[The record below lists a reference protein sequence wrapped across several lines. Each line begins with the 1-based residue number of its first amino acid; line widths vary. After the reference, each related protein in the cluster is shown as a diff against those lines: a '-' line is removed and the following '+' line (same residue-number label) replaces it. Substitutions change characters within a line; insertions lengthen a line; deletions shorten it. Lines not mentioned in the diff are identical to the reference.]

1 MKRVLL
7 LLAISFAVC
16 PAFAQTVSV
25 RDTVYRTYGFSDPN
39 PVPNPSGHIYPYFKF
54 EQFAQKPVEKQWK
67 EVVLENEYLKVA
79 VMPQIG
85 GKIWSIVDK
94 TTGEELFYDND
105 VVKFRDISLR
115 GPWTSGGIEFNYGV
129 IGHAPS
135 CSFPVEWTVQTNAD
149 GSVSCF
155 IGVLELLT
163 RSSWTVEI
171 NLPKDAAYLRTR
183 SFWHN
188 YSGFFQ
194 PYYTWA
200 NSGVRASDDLEL
212 IYPGTYT
219 IGHDGVT
226 SLYPIDGQ
234 GRDLSIYANQNFGI
248 DKSFHPGG
256 SHKGFFG
263 AYYRNEEQGVLHY
276 ALRDEKLGRKYFSWA
291 QSPQGEIWVGLLTDG
306 RSQYVEL
313 QSGRLF
319 NQNLLPSVNTP
330 YKQTLFSPF
339 GTDVWNEYWMPFSKI
354 GGADY
359 VTLDAVV
366 KLNDS
371 SLDIYP
377 LTDISGKLMLTDSRG
392 SVLYCENA
400 DLEAAKP
407 YSITVSQSQRPAE
420 LTIGDHKIWTSDSQN
435 IDRPQESNPDFD
447 LNSPEGLAI
456 YGEYLYGMRYY
467 VEAEKKVDEALA
479 SCPALVKALNL
490 KAMLLYRQMRYEES
504 YEYSDRVLAID
515 QYDPVANY
523 VGGLSA
529 MALGK
534 VYDAMDRFELTAVTE
549 PLRSASL
556 TRLAQLHF
564 AQGDKYLA
572 SEYAKKSLVGNAYNL
587 TAYQILYQCEES
599 ENALTAIEKL
609 DPLCHFP
616 AIERMLRGEISQEE
630 LAASIKE
637 ELTSQVYLEWACFYT
652 EMGLEDKA
660 LKLVESCPE
669 RNALVETWQAWL
681 SMDMNAVSVINAS
694 SVDLVFPFRAESYAP
709 LKWAVDNGGGW
720 KSAYMLAMLQ
730 AHLGDSVSALDLL
743 SRHKPSYA
751 PYYAFRAQLN
761 DSESDLRKAIGLDPM
776 EWRYRQ
782 TLALKLYAE
791 GNYAGGIKIL
801 DRYYASHKSNFHVAD
816 TYLKL
821 LIAAKDYHKADK
833 VISEVNILPF
843 EGQSG
848 SHIMWR
854 DIKLHLAA
862 ESIDNG
868 KLKRAMRYVEESLE
882 WPERLG
888 VGRPY
893 DEFVSEDLEN
903 LFRAVIYHRLGD
915 DSKASSYL
923 ALVKDAD
930 VAKLYEMVSNPVSGR
945 YPRVMP
951 LLENLDAS
959 GDKKLF

>member
-7 LLAISFAVC
+7 LLAISLAAC

-39 PVPNPSGHIYPYFKF
+39 PVPSPSGHIYPYFKF
-54 EQFAQKPVEKQWK
+54 EQFAQKPVEKQWR
-67 EVVLENEYLKVA
+67 EVVLENEYLKVV

-135 CSFPVEWTVQTNAD
+135 CSFPVEWTTRTNAD

-212 IYPGTYT
+212 IYPGAYT

-226 SLYPIDGQ
+226 SLYPVDEQ

-263 AYYRNEEQGVLHY
+263 AYYRDEEQGVLHY

-319 NQNLLPSVNTP
+319 NQNLLPSINTP

-359 VTLDAVV
+359 VTLNAVV
-366 KLNDS
+366 KLNAS
-371 SLDIYP
+371 SLDVYP
-377 LTDISGKLMLTDSRG
+377 LTDISGKLRLTDGDG
-392 SVLYCENA
+392 SVLYSENA

-407 YSITVSQSQRPAE
+407 YSIKLSQSQCPAR
-420 LTIGDHKIWTSDSQN
+420 LTIGGRTIWTSDSQE
-435 IDRPQESNPDFD
+435 IDRPQVSNPDFD

-467 VEAEKKVDEALA
+467 AEAERKADEALA
-479 SCPALVKALNL
+479 FSPALVKALNL

-504 YEYSDRVLAID
+504 YEYSDKVLAID

-529 MALGK
+529 AALGK
-534 VYDAMDRFELTAVTE
+534 VYDAMDRFELAALTE

-564 AQGDKYLA
+564 VQGDKFLA
-572 SEYAKKSLVGNAYNL
+572 AEYARKSLVGNAYNL

-599 ENALTAIEKL
+599 EDALLAIENL

-616 AIERMLRGEISQEE
+616 VIERMLRGEISQED
-630 LAASIKE
+630 LAAAVKE
-637 ELTSQVYLEWACFYT
+637 ELTSQVYLEWACFYA
-652 EMGLEDKA
+652 EMGLGNKA
-660 LKLVESCPE
+660 LKLLESCPE
-669 RNALVETWQAWL
+669 RNALVETWQGWL
-681 SMDMNAVSVINAS
+681 SGDKNSVSVIEAS
-694 SVDLVFPFRAESYAP
+694 SVDLVFPFRAESCAP
-709 LKWAVDNGGGW
+709 LEWAVENGGGW

-730 AHLGDSVSALDLL
+730 AHLGDSASALDLL
-743 SRHKPSYA
+743 SRHEPSYA
-751 PYYAFRAQLN
+751 PYYAFRAQLGG
-761 DSESDLRKAIGLDPM
+761 SESDLRRAIGLDPS

-791 GNYAGGIKIL
+791 GNYAEGIKLL

-821 LIAAKDYHKADK
+821 LIAAREYHKADR

-862 ESIDNG
+862 ESIDRG
-868 KLKRAMRYVEESLE
+868 KLKKAVHYVEESLE

-893 DEFVSEDLEN
+893 DELVSEDMEN
-903 LFRAVIYHRLGD
+903 LFFAVIYHRLGD
-915 DSKASSYL
+915 DSRASYHL
-923 ALVKDAD
+923 DLVEDAD
-930 VAKLYEMVSNPVSGR
+930 VVKLYEKVSTPVSGH
-945 YPRVMP
+945 YPPILP

>member
-7 LLAISFAVC
+7 LLAISLAAC

-54 EQFAQKPVEKQWK
+54 EQFAQTPVEKQWR
-67 EVVLENEYLKVA
+67 EVVLENEYLKVV

-135 CSFPVEWTVQTNAD
+135 CSFPVEWTTRINAD

-212 IYPGTYT
+212 IYPSSYT
-219 IGHDGVT
+219 IGHDGKT
-226 SLYPIDGQ
+226 SLYPIDEQ
-234 GRDLSIYANQNFGI
+234 GRDLAFYANQNFGL

-263 AYYRNEEQGVLHY
+263 AYYKDEEQGVLHY

-319 NQNLLPSVNTP
+319 NQNLLPSINTP

-354 GGADY
+354 GGSDY
-359 VTLDAVV
+359 VTLNAVV
-366 KLNDS
+366 KLNAS
-371 SLDIYP
+371 SLDVYP
-377 LTDISGKLMLTDSRG
+377 LTDISGKLRLTDDDG
-392 SVLYCENA
+392 AVLYSENA
-400 DLEAAKP
+400 DLKAAKP
-407 YSITVSQSQRPAE
+407 YSIKLSQSQCPAK
-420 LTIGDHKIWTSDSQN
+420 LTIAGRTIWTSDSQE
-435 IDRPQESNPDFD
+435 IDRPHVSNPDFD

-467 VEAEKKVDEALA
+467 AEAERKADEALA
-479 SCPALVKALNL
+479 SCPALVRALNL

-504 YEYSDRVLAID
+504 YEYSDKVLAID

-529 MALGK
+529 VALGK
-534 VYDAMDRFELTAVTE
+534 VYDAMDRFELAAITE

-564 AQGDKYLA
+564 VQGDIFLA
-572 SEYAKKSLVGNAYNL
+572 AEYARKSLAGNAYNL

-599 ENALTAIEKL
+599 EDALLAIENL

-616 AIERMLRGEISQEE
+616 AIERMLRGEISQED
-630 LAASIKE
+630 LAAVIKE
-637 ELTSQVYLEWACFYT
+637 ELTSQVYLEWACFYA
-652 EMGLEDKA
+652 EMGLENKA
-660 LKLVESCPE
+660 LKLLESCPE
-669 RNALVETWQAWL
+669 RNALVETWQGWL
-681 SMDMNAVSVINAS
+681 LGDVNSVSVIEAS
-694 SVDLVFPFRAESYAP
+694 SIDLVFPFRTESCAP
-709 LKWAVDNGGGW
+709 LEWAVENGGGW
-720 KSAYMLAMLQ
+720 QSAYMLAMLQ
-730 AHLGDSVSALDLL
+730 THLGDSASALDLL
-743 SRHKPSYA
+743 SRHEPSYA
-751 PYYAFRAQLN
+751 PYYAFRAQLGG
-761 DSESDLRKAIGLDPM
+761 SESDLRRAIGLDPS

-791 GNYAGGIKIL
+791 GNYAEGIKLL

-821 LIAAKDYHKADK
+821 LIAAREYHKADR

-862 ESIDNG
+862 ESID
-868 KLKRAMRYVEESLE
+868 KCKFKKAMHYVEESLE

-893 DEFVSEDLEN
+893 DDLVSEDLEN
-903 LFRAVIYHRLGD
+903 MFLAVIYHRLGD
-915 DSKASSYL
+915 ESRASSYL
-923 ALVKDAD
+923 ALVEDAD
-930 VAKLYEMVSNPVSGR
+930 IAKLYERVSTRVSGR
-945 YPRVMP
+945 YPSILP
-951 LLENLDAS
+951 LLESLDAS